1 MSLLIRSLF
10 FILICVASI
19 VLGNF
24 YKDYQTLF
32 MILTVVSFAC
42 FSLSVAYE
50 FTIDL

>member
-32 MILTVVSFAC
+32 MILTVVSFAS
-42 FSLSVAYE
+42 FGLTLASELK
-50 FTIDL
+50 IDL